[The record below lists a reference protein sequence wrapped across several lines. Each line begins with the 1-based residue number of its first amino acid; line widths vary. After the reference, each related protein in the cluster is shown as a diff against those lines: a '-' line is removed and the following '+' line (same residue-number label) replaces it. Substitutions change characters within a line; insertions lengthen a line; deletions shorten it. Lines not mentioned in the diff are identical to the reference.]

1 MDRPDKTLLLLRSLE
16 RGGAERQAVA
26 LARGLARRGAP
37 VEVATF
43 YPGGP
48 LEQELTAAGVRV
60 QSPAKAGRWDMGG
73 FAARLVALVRR
84 ARPEVVYSFL
94 DAPNLAAAA
103 LRTLW
108 GGAALVWGVRAS
120 NMDLS
125 RYGWLP
131 RANFRANRLLSRL
144 PELIIANSRSGRDYH
159 LARGYPPARTVVVP
173 NGIDTAAFR
182 PDPEAG
188 RRLRAVWGLAEGH
201 LAIGLVGRL
210 DPMKDH
216 ETFLR
221 AAARLE
227 TPEARFVCVGGGPP
241 ERAESLAALAARLGL
256 EGRVVWAGELADAAA
271 AHNALD
277 VMSLASAYGE
287 GFPNALG
294 EAMACGRPCAA
305 SRVGDSA
312 WVLGR
317 PELTAPPR
325 DPEAL
330 AAVWRRLAGMGPEGR
345 ERLGRELRRRVEREF
360 GLEAMV
366 ERTAEALQ
374 RARRRRRG

>member
-1 MDRPDKTLLLLRSLE
+1 
-16 RGGAERQAVA
+16 
-26 LARGLARRGAP
+26 
-37 VEVATF
+37 
-43 YPGGP
+43 
-48 LEQELTAAGVRV
+48 
-60 QSPAKAGRWDMGG
+60 
-73 FAARLVALVRR
+73 
-84 ARPEVVYSFL
+84 
-94 DAPNLAAAA
+94 
-103 LRTLW
+103 
-108 GGAALVWGVRAS
+108 
-120 NMDLS
+120 
-125 RYGWLP
+125 
-131 RANFRANRLLSRL
+131 
-144 PELIIANSRSGRDYH
+144 
-159 LARGYPPARTVVVP
+159 
-173 NGIDTAAFR
+173 
-182 PDPEAG
+182 
-188 RRLRAVWGLAEGH
+188 
-201 LAIGLVGRL
+201 
-210 DPMKDH
+210 
-216 ETFLR
+216 
-221 AAARLE
+221 
-227 TPEARFVCVGGGPP
+227 VGGGPP